1 MSIGLTQRVTQRTLN
16 DKVSRNLQRNV
27 SSLGRI
33 QDQLSSGKQ
42 ISKPSDSP
50 TGTVSALELRADIRR
65 ADQYRRNADDGQGWL
80 GTADSTLTQA
90 LDSVR
95 RIRELALQGANSSTS
110 PTDRAAMAAEVTQ
123 LRDGLL
129 QMANTTYLNQPIFGG
144 TATATQPFDAA
155 GNYVGDTGT
164 INRTVGTNMSV
175 QVNLP
180 GSSVFGSGAT
190 GLFGVIDTIV
200 SDLTN
205 NPTAL
210 TDPTA
215 APNDVGNLDSAF
227 LNLQNSLA
235 VVGARYNQIEAL
247 GTKADDAKLDATNR
261 LSEVESIDLPHT
273 IMELQLQQVAY
284 QASLGAAARVLQP
297 SLVDFLK

>member
-50 TGTVSALELRADIRR
+50 TGTVSALELRANIRR

-80 GTADSTLTQA
+80 GTADATMTQA

-129 QMANTTYLNQPIFGG
+129 QLANTTYLDQPIFGG
-144 TATATQPFDAA
+144 TANALQPFDAA
-155 GNYVGDTGT
+155 GKYIGNTGT
-164 INRTVGTNMSV
+164 INRSVGTNMSV

-180 GSSVFGSGAT
+180 GSTVFGSGAT

-200 SDLTN
+200 SDLTT

-215 APNDVGNLDSAF
+215 APNDVGRVDGAYLK
-227 LNLQNSLA
+227 LQNSLSM
-235 VVGARYNQIEAL
+235 VGARYNQIEAL
-247 GTKADDAKLDATNR
+247 GTKADDAKLDATSR